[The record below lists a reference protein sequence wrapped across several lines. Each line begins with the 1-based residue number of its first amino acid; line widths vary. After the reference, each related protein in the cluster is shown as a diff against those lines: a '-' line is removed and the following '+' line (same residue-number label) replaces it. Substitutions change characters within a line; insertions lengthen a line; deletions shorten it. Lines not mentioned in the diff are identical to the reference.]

1 MRRKLRRRSDGRLIL
16 VATTAKRLEYS
27 VSVDRERTA
36 RSDAGGPPIPAGEGW
51 SAEHLVLAGLCKCTL
66 TSLGYHAR
74 RAGLT
79 ATGEAA
85 AHGVV
90 TRREKDGRYA
100 FVEVDVALDVVV
112 DPPLAG
118 DDLRALLG
126 KAERD
131 CFVGASLTARPTYRW
146 TVEGEEIR

>member
-1 MRRKLRRRSDGRLIL
+1 M
-16 VATTAKRLEYS
+16 AATAKRLEYS
-27 VSVDRERTA
+27 VSVDRDRTA
-36 RSDAGGPPIPAGEGW
+36 RSDAGGPPIAAGEGW

-74 RAGLT
+74 RVGAA
-79 ATGEAA
+79 ATGEAR

-90 TRREKDGRYA
+90 TKRDSDGRYA
-100 FVEVDVALDVVV
+100 FVEVDVELDVVL

-118 DDLRALLG
+118 TELGELLV

-131 CFVGASLTARPTYRW
+131 CFVGASLTAPPRYRW

>member
-1 MRRKLRRRSDGRLIL
+1 M
-16 VATTAKRLEYS
+16 AATAKRLEYS

-36 RSDAGGPPIPAGEGW
+36 RTDGDAPPIAAGEGW

-74 RAGLT
+74 RAGGA
-79 ATGEAA
+79 ATGEAR

-90 TRREKDGRYA
+90 TKRESDGRYA
-100 FVEVDVALDVVV
+100 FVEVDVELDVVL

-118 DDLRALLG
+118 VELEELLA

-131 CFVGASLTARPTYRW
+131 CFVGASLTAPPRYRW

>member
-1 MRRKLRRRSDGRLIL
+1 M
-16 VATTAKRLEYS
+16 AATAKRLEYA
-27 VSVDRERTA
+27 VSVDRHRTA
-36 RSDAGGPPIPAGEGW
+36 RTDGDAPPIEAGEGW

-74 RAGLT
+74 RAGFA
-79 ATGEAA
+79 ATGEAR

-90 TRREKDGRYA
+90 TKRDADGRYA
-100 FVEVDVALDVVV
+100 FVEVDVELDLVL

-118 DDLRALLG
+118 TELSELLA

-131 CFVGASLTARPTYRW
+131 CFVGASLTAAPRYHW